1 MLPESDKEWTEV
13 IRPKRTWYDINL
25 SEVWK
30 YRDLVLIFVR
40 RDFVAGYKQT
50 ILGPLW
56 YIFQPLLT
64 TIVFT
69 IIFDKFAHIST
80 NATPSVIFYMTGI
93 TAWNYFASC
102 ITKTSGTFINNAGIF
117 GKVYFPRLTVPVS
130 IVISNLITFCVQFL
144 FMMGFWVYYYLI
156 GANIYITPYIFLIPV
171 LLLLT
176 ALMGLGFGII
186 ISSLTTKYKDLQF
199 VVNFGVQLLMYATP
213 IIYPL
218 SSIPDKYKIIIM
230 INPMTSII
238 ETFKYALL
246 GRGTFSWEM
255 LGYSGIFSI
264 AILIIGLLL
273 FNKIEQRFIDTI

>member
-1 MLPESDKEWTEV
+1 MLSESDKEWTEV

-230 INPMTSII
+230 LNPMTSII

-255 LGYSGIFSI
+255 LAYSGIFSI

>member
-1 MLPESDKEWTEV
+1 MLPELDKEWTEV

>member
-230 INPMTSII
+230 LNPMTSII

-255 LGYSGIFSI
+255 LGYSGIFTLV
-264 AILIIGLLL
+264 ILIIGLLL

>member
-230 INPMTSII
+230 LNPMTSII

-255 LGYSGIFSI
+255 LAYSGIFSI

>member
-1 MLPESDKEWTEV
+1 
-13 IRPKRTWYDINL
+13 
-25 SEVWK
+25 
-30 YRDLVLIFVR
+30 VR

-230 INPMTSII
+230 LNPMTSII

-255 LGYSGIFSI
+255 LGYSGIFTLV
-264 AILIIGLLL
+264 ILIIGLLL

>member
-230 INPMTSII
+230 LNPMTSII

>member
-156 GANIYITPYIFLIPV
+156 GANIYITPYIFLI
-171 LLLLT
+171 
-176 ALMGLGFGII
+176 
-186 ISSLTTKYKDLQF
+186 
-199 VVNFGVQLLMYATP
+199 VNL
-213 IIYPL
+213 
-218 SSIPDKYKIIIM
+218 
-230 INPMTSII
+230 
-238 ETFKYALL
+238 
-246 GRGTFSWEM
+246 
-255 LGYSGIFSI
+255 
-264 AILIIGLLL
+264 
-273 FNKIEQRFIDTI
+273 

>member
-1 MLPESDKEWTEV
+1 MLSESDKEWTEV

-230 INPMTSII
+230 LNPMTSII

-255 LGYSGIFSI
+255 LGYSGIFTLV
-264 AILIIGLLL
+264 ILIIGLLL

>member
-130 IVISNLITFCVQFL
+130 IVISNLITFGIQFL

-199 VVNFGVQLLMYATP
+199 MVNFGVQLLMYATP

-230 INPMTSII
+230 LNPMTSII

-264 AILIIGLLL
+264 VILIIGLLL

>member
-1 MLPESDKEWTEV
+1 MLSESDKEWTEV

-230 INPMTSII
+230 LNPMTSII

>member
-1 MLPESDKEWTEV
+1 MHLESDKEWTEV

-30 YRDLVLIFVR
+30 YRDLVMIFVR
-40 RDFVAGYKQT
+40 RDFVSAYKQT

-56 YIFQPLLT
+56 FLIQPLIT

-69 IIFDKFAHIST
+69 VIFGKIAHLST
-80 NATPSVIFYMTGI
+80 SNVPATLFYMTGI

-102 ITKTSGTFINNAGIF
+102 LNKTSGTFINNAGIF

-130 IVISNLITFCVQFL
+130 IIISNLITFLVQFL
-144 FMMGFWVYYYLI
+144 FLLCFWVYFYYI
-156 GANIYITPYIFLIPV
+156 GATVHMNEYILLLPV
-171 LLLLT
+171 LLILM

-199 VVNFGVQLLMYATP
+199 LVGFGVQLLMYASP

-218 SSIPDKYKIIIM
+218 SSIPDKYKTLVM
-230 INPMTSII
+230 LNPMTSII

-246 GRGTFSWEM
+246 GHGSFSWVM
-255 LGYSGIFSI
+255 LGYSAVFTIVVLVAGI
-264 AILIIGLLL
+264 LL

>member
-25 SEVWK
+25 TEVWK

-130 IVISNLITFCVQFL
+130 IVISNLITFGIQFL

-230 INPMTSII
+230 LNPMTSII

-255 LGYSGIFSI
+255 LGYSGIFTLV
-264 AILIIGLLL
+264 ILIIGLLL

>member
-1 MLPESDKEWTEV
+1 MLPETDKEWTQV

-230 INPMTSII
+230 LNPMTSII

-255 LGYSGIFSI
+255 LGYSGIFTLV
-264 AILIIGLLL
+264 ILIIGLLL

>member
-1 MLPESDKEWTEV
+1 MHLESDKEWTEV

-30 YRDLVLIFVR
+30 YRDLVMIFVR
-40 RDFVAGYKQT
+40 RDFVSAYKQT

-56 YIFQPLLT
+56 FLIQPLST

-69 IIFDKFAHIST
+69 VIFGKIAHLST
-80 NATPSVIFYMTGI
+80 SNVPATLFYMTGV
-93 TAWNYFASC
+93 TAWNYFSSC
-102 ITKTSGTFINNAGIF
+102 LNKTSGTFINNAGIF

-130 IVISNLITFCVQFL
+130 IIISNLITFLVQFL
-144 FMMGFWVYYYLI
+144 FLLCFWVYFYYI
-156 GANIYITPYIFLIPV
+156 GATVHMNEYILLLPV
-171 LLLLT
+171 LLILM

-199 VVNFGVQLLMYATP
+199 LVGFGVQLLMYASP

-218 SSIPDKYKIIIM
+218 SSIPDKYKTLVM
-230 INPMTSII
+230 LNPMTSII

-246 GRGTFSWEM
+246 GHGSFSWVM
-255 LGYSGIFSI
+255 LGYSAVFTIVVLIAGI
-264 AILIIGLLL
+264 LL

>member
-1 MLPESDKEWTEV
+1 MHLESDKEWTEV

-30 YRDLVLIFVR
+30 YRDLVMIFVR
-40 RDFVAGYKQT
+40 RDFVSAYKQT

-56 YIFQPLLT
+56 FLIQPLIT

-69 IIFDKFAHIST
+69 VIFGKIAHLST
-80 NATPSVIFYMTGI
+80 SNVPATLFYMTGV
-93 TAWNYFASC
+93 TAWNYFSSC
-102 ITKTSGTFINNAGIF
+102 LNKTSGTFINNAGIF

-130 IVISNLITFCVQFL
+130 IIISNLITFLVQFL
-144 FMMGFWVYYYLI
+144 FLLCFWVYFYYI
-156 GANIYITPYIFLIPV
+156 GATVHMNEYILLLPV
-171 LLLLT
+171 LLILM

-199 VVNFGVQLLMYATP
+199 LVGFGVQLLMYASP

-218 SSIPDKYKIIIM
+218 SSIPDKYKTLVM
-230 INPMTSII
+230 LNPMTSII

-246 GRGTFSWEM
+246 GHGSFSWVM
-255 LGYSGIFSI
+255 LGYSAVFTIVVLIAGI
-264 AILIIGLLL
+264 LL

>member
-130 IVISNLITFCVQFL
+130 IVISNLITFGIQFL

-255 LGYSGIFSI
+255 LGYSGIFSLV
-264 AILIIGLLL
+264 ILIIGLLL